1 MAFWGPPGLVS
12 VPLDGTAIAWTLGRS
27 FLLALCVCLVAF
39 ALGASFAWVEARW
52 DYPGRVVLNRLTV
65 LPLVLPSF
73 LLAITL
79 REAFAP
85 RGILGEPLGLTGRFE
100 GFWASVGVLGLACA
114 PYVQLTLR
122 SAIASLPRDQEE
134 AARSLGAG
142 SWRLFRDVQLQALR
156 PAIAFAA
163 LLVLLYAIADFGAVA
178 VLSTRV
184 LTWELFQAA
193 KYGGPNP
200 AALGLVMILAVLPL
214 IALGRWV
221 QGHRGSESLGRKG
234 LRSVER
240 SQARGPWLMG
250 LYVLQ
255 GGYIGAAL
263 VIPFVIMLQWG
274 LGGVAH
280 GRMLQAALTTAGLG
294 LGAGCVALVLGGLP
308 ARWAAQRGGGGR
320 RTELL
325 AYGVSGLP
333 GVLTAFGFLHVVQ
346 VLPLALAQALE
357 GFFLLLLLGLGIRF
371 LAHPYGLLK
380 PAFLGEDPRPI
391 EAAQTLGASDRRIF
405 WTVRRPTLAP
415 AAAAGFLLAFIAAI
429 KELPITL
436 MLLPAG
442 HHTLATIIY
451 DGHEDAHLSELGA
464 SAIIL
469 LAMVLVAQSLLRRW
483 SDHD

>member
-1 MAFWGPPGLVS
+1 
-12 VPLDGTAIAWTLGRS
+12 
-27 FLLALCVCLVAF
+27 
-39 ALGASFAWVEARW
+39 
-52 DYPGRVVLNRLTV
+52 
-65 LPLVLPSF
+65 
-73 LLAITL
+73 
-79 REAFAP
+79 
-85 RGILGEPLGLTGRFE
+85 
-100 GFWASVGVLGLACA
+100 
-114 PYVQLTLR
+114 
-122 SAIASLPRDQEE
+122 
-134 AARSLGAG
+134 
-142 SWRLFRDVQLQALR
+142 
-156 PAIAFAA
+156 
-163 LLVLLYAIADFGAVA
+163 
-178 VLSTRV
+178 
-184 LTWELFQAA
+184 
-193 KYGGPNP
+193 
-200 AALGLVMILAVLPL
+200 
-214 IALGRWV
+214 
-221 QGHRGSESLGRKG
+221 
-234 LRSVER
+234 
-240 SQARGPWLMG
+240 MG

-357 GFFLLLLLGLGIRF
+357 GFFILLLLGLGIRF

-380 PAFLGEDPRPI
+380 PAFLREDPRPI